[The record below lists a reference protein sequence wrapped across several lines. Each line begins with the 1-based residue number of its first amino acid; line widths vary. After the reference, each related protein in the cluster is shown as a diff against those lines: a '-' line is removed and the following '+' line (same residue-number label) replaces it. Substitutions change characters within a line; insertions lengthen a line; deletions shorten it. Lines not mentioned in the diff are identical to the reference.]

1 MSSPIA
7 KSVITISD
15 SVFHQ
20 KIMNKYQKG
29 IGSVFSFP
37 LMIFSRNTTLQKM
50 YLDIHMRFSFHE
62 QNKLFHKILENA
74 ESFKNMFSWFNIE
87 KFLPQI
93 KIKSTIFKKSIE
105 NLYKPVKLIQPELI
119 ASLFPPICNTVN
131 TKTSILRSSLI
142 EVENTK
148 FAAPVFYS
156 SRSNE
161 VDSFNPQQV
170 IYRQSNFSWM
180 RTDYPVEKSHGSI
193 FLSQNVSCQQTVPYQ
208 QTFYNGIQQDGR
220 TFNNSL
226 LNHGNYTIIKSQ
238 IFPLNNKLHEEN
250 GKNKLYAYKNEYFW
264 QLQSNFHHGSPFT
277 FIQSPLLIN
286 ERTFEMRNN
295 KLYNTSQNE
304 RTFEMR
310 NNKLYNTSQNERTF
324 EMRNNK
330 LYNTSQNERT
340 FEMRNN
346 KLYNTSQNERT
357 FEMRN
362 NKLYNTFPNWTS
374 LDKLPVRNINNNLE
388 AGTRK
393 SLLSKKNTY
402 STVDNEYLIFQN
414 QQHIEQKIDQ
424 IKKIVG
430 DTKKTIEKSMPD
442 NFSREKNSQPQIN
455 INNLS
460 DQVYQVIEQRLRMEK
475 ELRGL

>member
-310 NNKLYNTSQNERTF
+310 NNKLYNT
-324 EMRNNK
+324 
-330 LYNTSQNERT
+330 
-340 FEMRNN
+340 
-346 KLYNTSQNERT
+346 
-357 FEMRN
+357 
-362 NKLYNTFPNWTS
+362 FPNWTS